1 MRINAYKKLIEYNQ
15 KENNNNNIYINEM
28 LEFYLNYQLSGIKMS
43 NYQKELYYNGIE
55 YKIYNSN
62 NKIYI
67 EPNIL
72 SIDNYNSTILFG
84 LVIDKEKNTSYL
96 NILRLKENEL
106 IRQKIIGKKYYTQDK
121 NEYSLLY
128 EQFTNIEPYT
138 YLNNLTN
145 NEEIN
150 NLLNKEY
157 LLPDVEVR
165 INCNFGNVDKY
176 VLYKGIYLY
185 KDFGG
190 KINPECENITKM
202 SYLVGEAIN
211 CLEEI
216 IFNNDNKERQ
226 LLLKQK

>member
-106 IRQKIIGKKYYTQDK
+106 IRQKIPERDESEEEKKRLALFKKKKK
-121 NEYSLLY
+121 N
-128 EQFTNIEPYT
+128 NIK
-138 YLNNLTN
+138 
-145 NEEIN
+145 
-150 NLLNKEY
+150 NKY
-157 LLPDVEVR
+157 
-165 INCNFGNVDKY
+165 
-176 VLYKGIYLY
+176 
-185 KDFGG
+185 DFL
-190 KINPECENITKM
+190 I
-202 SYLVGEAIN
+202 
-211 CLEEI
+211 
-216 IFNNDNKERQ
+216 
-226 LLLKQK
+226 